1 MYIHMFIHKYLIY
14 IHISYVYI
22 YIYIYIYICLYMYI
36 YIFRGLCQG
45 VRVMRTALTFQYLP
59 ALQGY
64 LAHKTPPPRRTL
76 Q

>member
-1 MYIHMFIHKYLIY
+1 
-14 IHISYVYI
+14 
-22 YIYIYIYICLYMYI
+22 MYI

-64 LAHKTPPPRRTL
+64 LAHKTPPPP
-76 Q
+76 